1 MVLGVAMV
9 KVMPGKERSV
19 YYAIKCKGE
28 VLDIYHI
35 FGEFDF
41 FIILQAEG
49 LGKLNML
56 IEEIQ
61 EINGVTEAR
70 TILISRVNSLREYE
84 PIKILA

>member
-9 KVMPGKERSV
+9 KVMPGKEGSV

-49 LGKLNML
+49 SGKLNML
-56 IEEIQ
+56 IEDIQ